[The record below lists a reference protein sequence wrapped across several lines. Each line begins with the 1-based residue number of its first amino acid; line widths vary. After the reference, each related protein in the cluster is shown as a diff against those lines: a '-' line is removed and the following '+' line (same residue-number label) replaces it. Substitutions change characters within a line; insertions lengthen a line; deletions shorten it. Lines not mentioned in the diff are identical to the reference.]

1 MNTQQIIGL
10 INTTLK
16 GHRIVFGKPVS
27 EHRAKEIIKS
37 IIGDMPALSK
47 ETNEVIEYCK
57 EHYNF

>member
-1 MNTQQIIGL
+1 MNIIQIIGL
-10 INTTLK
+10 INSTLT
-16 GHRIVFGKPVS
+16 GYRIVFGTAPT

-47 ETNEVIEYCK
+47 DTNEVIDYCK

>member
-1 MNTQQIIGL
+1 MNTKQIIGL
-10 INTTLK
+10 INSTLK
-16 GHRIVFGKPVS
+16 GYRIVFGTAAT

-37 IIGDMPALSK
+37 LIGDMPALSK